1 MILYFSATGNNKY
14 VAQELS
20 EATGERMVALR
31 DLVRKNETTLSIADG
46 EDFGVV
52 MPTYWEGL
60 PSILLD
66 WLRKADIR
74 LEGTRH
80 YVYFVAKP
88 SWVMVPSLSRTRP
101 ER

>member
-31 DLVRKNETTLSIADG
+31 DLVCGDVEKLVVADG

-52 MPTYWEGL
+52 MPTYREGL

-66 WLRKADIR
+66 WLRHVEVR
-74 LEGTRH
+74 LEGGAH
-80 YVYFVAKP
+80 YCYFVA
-88 SWVMVPSLSRTRP
+88 VLLH
-101 ER
+101 